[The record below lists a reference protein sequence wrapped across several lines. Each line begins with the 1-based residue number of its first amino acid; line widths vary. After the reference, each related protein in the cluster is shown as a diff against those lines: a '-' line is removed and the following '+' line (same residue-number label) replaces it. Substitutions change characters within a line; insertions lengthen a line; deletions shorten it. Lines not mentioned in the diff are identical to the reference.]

1 MKIYIN
7 NMEVEIKAKYVFE
20 SRYNKAATLA
30 MLNQISIAYS
40 EAAKMFEQNGA
51 AALSKEYN
59 ETSDIIFDACSEN
72 GFYNR

>member
-7 NMEVEIKAKYVFE
+7 NMEVEIKAKSVFE
-20 SRYNKAATLA
+20 DRYNKAATLA

-40 EAAKMFEQNGA
+40 QAAKMFEQDGA
-51 AALSKEYN
+51 AALSEGYN
-59 ETSDIIFDACSEN
+59 ETADIIFNVCSEN